1 MAWDSETPQM
11 DLIKKFFKNPLGK
24 IAFIIWSIM
33 VVFTAISNKFRKD
46 DRKDKVHWDRLFSG
60 LIIAIIPIS
69 IITFSY
75 IMNNKF
81 PSIVLLIFLSSLSIT
96 ISSSIFKVEDDKEKS
111 EIWEVIF
118 HIFLAIT
125 FMSFVPLLIVMKK

>member
-46 DRKDKVHWDRLFSG
+46 DRKDKVQWDRLFSG
-60 LIIAIIPIS
+60 LIIAYYFFI
-69 IITFSY
+69 Y
-75 IMNNKF
+75 NG
-81 PSIVLLIFLSSLSIT
+81 
-96 ISSSIFKVEDDKEKS
+96 
-111 EIWEVIF
+111 
-118 HIFLAIT
+118 
-125 FMSFVPLLIVMKK
+125 